1 VKDDGIGIPS
11 EMLSRIFVPFTQ
23 VESST
28 SRGSGGLGIG
38 LAVVRMLVELHGGSV
53 DARSPGL
60 GQGTEIIVRL
70 PIHSDTQPTEEP
82 STEAPARILEH
93 TSRRILIVDDNA
105 DAAQSLAT
113 ALELSGH
120 RVAVAY
126 DAPSA
131 IEVAIAEGPDIIF
144 LDLGLPG
151 MDGYEVAGAL
161 RQRPELC
168 HARIVAV
175 NGYGQDR
182 DRQRTRDAGFDQHI
196 VKPVNLNDLWDLLE
210 RRTERRS

>member
-1 VKDDGIGIPS
+1 
-11 EMLSRIFVPFTQ
+11 
-23 VESST
+23 
-28 SRGSGGLGIG
+28 
-38 LAVVRMLVELHGGSV
+38 MLVELHGGSV

-126 DAPSA
+126 DGPSA
-131 IEVAIAEGPDIIF
+131 VEWLSLNAPTSFFSTSDSPVWTGTKWRVRSVNAQSSATRASSQS
-144 LDLGLPG
+144 PG
-151 MDGYEVAGAL
+151 TVKTET
-161 RQRPELC
+161 
-168 HARIVAV
+168 V
-175 NGYGQDR
+175 NGR
-182 DRQRTRDAGFDQHI
+182 ATLALTSISSSRLT
-196 VKPVNLNDLWDLLE
+196 
-210 RRTERRS
+210 